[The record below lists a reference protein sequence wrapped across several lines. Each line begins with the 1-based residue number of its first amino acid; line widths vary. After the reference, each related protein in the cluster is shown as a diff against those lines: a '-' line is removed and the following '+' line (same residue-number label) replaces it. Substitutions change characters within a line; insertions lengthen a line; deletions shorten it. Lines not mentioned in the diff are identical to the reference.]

1 MNIGTPTAEG
11 CASILL
17 LNYKTYLLPRIHG
30 IKTHISIV
38 KNMLNEENKEKK
50 LPYNY
55 LEMDF

>member
-17 LNYKTYLLPRIHG
+17 LNYKTYLLPRIHY

>member
-1 MNIGTPTAEG
+1 MKIGTPTAEG
-11 CASILL
+11 CASIFL

-50 LPYNY
+50 VTI
-55 LEMDF
+55 